1 MLRDGERAATGDE
14 GHEKGSADILGEQ
27 LAPADVTVAYKTQ
40 LLARSRMQPS
50 NLTAP
55 WVTREVE
62 TAAVQALVN
71 LELPGKIHEA
81 VLRHWQVAAA
91 GRSNG
96 RWHGRKGA
104 GQVTHTALQCRTAQY
119 PPCKPP
125 TTLLTSGAL

>member
-27 LAPADVTVAYKTQ
+27 LAPADVVVACKTQ

-55 WVTREVE
+55 HEVE

-91 GRSNG
+91 GR
-96 RWHGRKGA
+96 RHGHKGA
-104 GQVTHTALQCRTAQY
+104 GQVNHTALPCRTALY